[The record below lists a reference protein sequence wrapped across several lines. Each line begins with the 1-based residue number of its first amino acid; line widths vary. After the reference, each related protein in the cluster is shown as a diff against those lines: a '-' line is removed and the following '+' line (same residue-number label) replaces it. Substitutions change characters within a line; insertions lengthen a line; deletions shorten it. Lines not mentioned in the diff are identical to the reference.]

1 MLTSARIESFRKFWK
16 SFKFA
21 FYCAT
26 HPLDGFWDLS
36 HEKRGSYAA
45 ANVILIL
52 TIMAKLMKL
61 QFTSFVIEP
70 IYWEEVNIFL
80 HIASILFP
88 LVIFVVGNWATTT
101 LFDGKGRLGSVYIAT
116 CYSLLP
122 YPLIQFPLIILSN
135 VVTSEEKQ
143 FYSVLSVV
151 SLIWVFFWIILA
163 MGQIHEFSVM
173 KNALFTI
180 ASLAAMLIIV
190 FLLLLFF
197 SMISQGV
204 AYFISLGREIIF
216 RSL

>member
-36 HEKRGSYAA
+36 HEKRGTYAA
-45 ANVILIL
+45 ANAILIL
-52 TIMAKLMKL
+52 TILAKLMKL

-101 LFDGKGRLGSVYIAT
+101 LFDGKGRLGNVYIAT